1 MAELIT
7 VNKIVKRFDS
17 KCVLKNLDFKVNK
30 GDIVA
35 IIGASGSGKS
45 TLVRC
50 IAGLEPI
57 QNGEIF
63 IKGEKLLKGKST
75 AGSIGMVFQN
85 FNLFPHYSSLENIS
99 KPFITVR
106 KAAKKVAR
114 EKAVKLL
121 EKVHLLDV
129 AEQYPSTLSGGQK
142 QRVAIARAL
151 VMEPDILI
159 LDEPTSAL
167 DPELAHEVFAT
178 ISDLAAEGQ
187 TMLVVTHQIN
197 AIRYFANRVVFLH
210 EGQIVVDG
218 TPEYVF
224 EKSDNPHLRSFLN
237 MVDFTEL

>member
-75 AGSIGMVFQN
+75 AGSIGMVF
-85 FNLFPHYSSLENIS
+85 
-99 KPFITVR
+99 
-106 KAAKKVAR
+106 
-114 EKAVKLL
+114 
-121 EKVHLLDV
+121 
-129 AEQYPSTLSGGQK
+129 
-142 QRVAIARAL
+142 
-151 VMEPDILI
+151 
-159 LDEPTSAL
+159 
-167 DPELAHEVFAT
+167 
-178 ISDLAAEGQ
+178 
-187 TMLVVTHQIN
+187 
-197 AIRYFANRVVFLH
+197 
-210 EGQIVVDG
+210 
-218 TPEYVF
+218 
-224 EKSDNPHLRSFLN
+224 
-237 MVDFTEL
+237 